1 VDKVQINVS
10 QQLKASIG
18 EVRRYE
24 INGTVAIEDS
34 DIDVSGKVKLT
45 RTDNGILVE
54 GKLVSVINLTCG
66 RCLNE
71 FRHDLNLIIEEIFYP
86 TTDIHT
92 GVAISVPDEPGCF
105 TIDENN
111 ILDLTDAVSQ
121 YALMTIPIKPLCRQ
135 DCAGLCPVC
144 GTNLNTDS
152 CDCPSATADPRW
164 DGLRKLVTI
173 DSEEPVKDRKGS

>member
-1 VDKVQINVS
+1 MQINVS

-24 INGTVAIEDS
+24 INGTAAIEDK
-34 DIDVSGKVKLT
+34 DIDIIGKVRLT

-54 GKLVSVINLTCG
+54 GKLASTINLTCG
-66 RCLNE
+66 RCLSE
-71 FRHDLNLIIEEIFYP
+71 FGHDLNLTIEEVFYP
-86 TTDIHT
+86 TTDVLT
-92 GVAISVPDEPGCF
+92 GTAISVPDEPGCF

-111 ILDLTDAVSQ
+111 ILDLTDAVAQ
-121 YALMTIPIKPLCRQ
+121 YALMEIPIKPLCRH

-144 GTNLNTDS
+144 GTNLNSSS
-152 CDCPSATADPRW
+152 CGCPKAVTDPRW

-173 DSEEPVKDRKGS
+173 DKEEPVKDRKGN

>member
-1 VDKVQINVS
+1 MQINVS

-18 EVRRYE
+18 EVRDYE
-24 INGTVAIEDS
+24 INDAAV
-34 DIDVSGKVKLT
+34 IDDKHVNISGKVRLT

-54 GKLVSVINLTCG
+54 GKLIGNIGLTCG
-66 RCLNE
+66 RCLSE
-71 FRHDLNLIIEEIFYP
+71 FRYDLNLIIEEVFYP

-121 YALMTIPIKPLCRQ
+121 YALMAIPIKPLCRQ
-135 DCAGLCPVC
+135 ECAGLCPNC
-144 GTNLNTDS
+144 GTNLNTSS
-152 CDCPSATADPRW
+152 CDCPSVVVDPRW
-164 DGLRKLVTI
+164 DSLRKLVTI
-173 DSEEPVKDRKGS
+173 DKEKPVKDRKGN